1 MLSSGYVAESVVH
14 TVNRKV
20 ESLGSDVSLGVLI
33 ANEDELSGLYGHVA
47 MVSTRSEARN
57 MIRLDR
63 QERPTQ
69 SIRLDLASAE
79 IDPSTGWMTVTGTAT
94 LVGVLQYPHG
104 GELVPAETLADTSGL
119 VGLPV
124 TVQHRKDGSLLD
136 IDTTSDEQVG
146 TVIEAKFD
154 GDKVRVRMR
163 ITDRAGIAALQAGT
177 HELSPGYDTEIER
190 RSGVFDGKP
199 FVAVQTKR
207 RYNHI
212 ALVDRAR
219 GGREARV
226 DAMAT
231 ISINGTDYEVDEAV
245 AAHIKSLSSSD
256 EPSMDAAQTPMEPAR
271 TDSLDVAA
279 LTASI
284 TKSVIESVATVIR
297 TDRETV
303 KREAVELADAIAVCR
318 PHLPQS
324 YRTDGKDRGQIY
336 ADAILAIKPDMAAIV
351 KEKSSRVDWL
361 EGTLTGLVNSTPA
374 ESRTDG
380 ATAEELGGGEPID
393 MVEAARR
400 RQSER
405 LDGAAK
411 KGAK

>member
-1 MLSSGYVAESVVH
+1 
-14 TVNRKV
+14 
-20 ESLGSDVSLGVLI
+20 
-33 ANEDELSGLYGHVA
+33 
-47 MVSTRSEARN
+47 
-57 MIRLDR
+57 
-63 QERPTQ
+63 
-69 SIRLDLASAE
+69 
-79 IDPSTGWMTVTGTAT
+79 
-94 LVGVLQYPHG
+94 
-104 GELVPAETLADTSGL
+104 
-119 VGLPV
+119 
-124 TVQHRKDGSLLD
+124 
-136 IDTTSDEQVG
+136 
-146 TVIEAKFD
+146 
-154 GDKVRVRMR
+154 
-163 ITDRAGIAALQAGT
+163 
-177 HELSPGYDTEIER
+177 
-190 RSGVFDGKP
+190 
-199 FVAVQTKR
+199 
-207 RYNHI
+207 
-212 ALVDRAR
+212 
-219 GGREARV
+219 
-226 DAMAT
+226 MAT

>member
-1 MLSSGYVAESVVH
+1 
-14 TVNRKV
+14 
-20 ESLGSDVSLGVLI
+20 
-33 ANEDELSGLYGHVA
+33 

-190 RSGVFDGKP
+190 RSGV
-199 FVAVQTKR
+199 
-207 RYNHI
+207 
-212 ALVDRAR
+212 
-219 GGREARV
+219 
-226 DAMAT
+226 
-231 ISINGTDYEVDEAV
+231 
-245 AAHIKSLSSSD
+245 
-256 EPSMDAAQTPMEPAR
+256 
-271 TDSLDVAA
+271 
-279 LTASI
+279 LTAS
-284 TKSVIESVATVIR
+284 
-297 TDRETV
+297 
-303 KREAVELADAIAVCR
+303 LLLPCR
-318 PHLPQS
+318 PKDGTIISPLSIERGAVVRQGLMQWQQFQS
-324 YRTDGKDRGQIY
+324 MAQIT
-336 ADAILAIKPDMAAIV
+336 
-351 KEKSSRVDWL
+351 R
-361 EGTLTGLVNSTPA
+361 
-374 ESRTDG
+374 
-380 ATAEELGGGEPID
+380 
-393 MVEAARR
+393 
-400 RQSER
+400 
-405 LDGAAK
+405 
-411 KGAK
+411 